1 MTDDKKDLKVEHAP
15 EKPDQQATQPEGK
28 EVKAPVSAICDNAQ
42 ANAASLADEDGEIKP
57 VEGFFL
63 TSQRWH

>member
-1 MTDDKKDLKVEHAP
+1 MTDDKKDTVKKDDQ
-15 EKPDQQATQPEGK
+15 EKEQ
-28 EVKAPVSAICDNAQ
+28 VAPVDAITASAEK
-42 ANAASLADEDGEIKP
+42 NAAAQVGEDSEVKP

>member
-1 MTDDKKDLKVEHAP
+1 MYDDKKDSDVSPVAKDEEKAP
-15 EKPDQQATQPEGK
+15 EAENKD
-28 EVKAPVSAICDNAQ
+28 VKAPVSAICDNAQ
-42 ANAASLADEDGEIKP
+42 ANAAALADDESEIKP

>member
-1 MTDDKKDLKVEHAP
+1 MTDDKKDTVKKDDQ
-15 EKPDQQATQPEGK
+15 EKEQ
-28 EVKAPVSAICDNAQ
+28 VAPVDVITASAEK
-42 ANAASLADEDGEIKP
+42 NAAAQVGEDSEVKP

>member
-1 MTDDKKDLKVEHAP
+1 MTDDKKDIAKKDDEEKEPVAP
-15 EKPDQQATQPEGK
+15 VDTITANAEKNAATQVDDDS
-28 EVKAPVSAICDNAQ
+28 EV
-42 ANAASLADEDGEIKP
+42 KP

>member
-1 MTDDKKDLKVEHAP
+1 MTDDKKDIQAGQSPKKEAEQS
-15 EKPDQQATQPEGK
+15 EKLEDK
-28 EVKAPVSAICDNAQ
+28 DIKAPVSAICDNAQ
-42 ANAASLADEDGEIKP
+42 ANAAALADEDDEIKP

>member
-1 MTDDKKDLKVEHAP
+1 MADDKKDLNTEAAP
-15 EKPDQQATQPEGK
+15 AKTNKQDPASADQDA
-28 EVKAPVSAICDNAQ
+28 KAPVSAICDNAQ
-42 ANAASLADEDGEIKP
+42 ANAAALADEDAEIKP